1 MPVPRPTL
9 AVSRAHVA
17 IPAIVLTLI
26 VVAVPAFAGGSPP
39 DTRVSAAST
48 GEPAIATLTPDLST
62 AIAKAEAERAA
73 WFAGVAQA
81 QAEREWYE
89 AVARHQAELAA
100 QQRAAEAAEAAE
112 AERAAAPPMVA
123 TTASTGSVWDR
134 LAQCESGGNWSIA
147 TGNGYYGGLQMDMQF
162 WSSYGGPAFASRP
175 DLASRA
181 QQITVAERARDSG
194 RGYYPWP
201 TCARQLGLI

>member
-17 IPAIVLTLI
+17 IPAFIVAFILLAI
-26 VVAVPAFAGGSPP
+26 PAVAGVGEPP
-39 DTRVSAAST
+39 GTVSAAST
-48 GEPAIATLTPDLST
+48 GEAVTASLHSPDFNEQLDAAIDE
-62 AIAKAEAERAA
+62 AEAARAA
-73 WFAGVAQA
+73 WFAGVAR
-81 QAEREWYE
+81 AERE
-89 AVARHQAELAA
+89 ARHQAELAA
-100 QQRAAEAAEAAE
+100 QAEAARVEAAK
-112 AERAAAPPMVA
+112 APPEPRRAPVYE
-123 TTASTGSVWDR
+123 STGSVWDR
-134 LAQCESGGNWSIA
+134 LAQCESGGNWAIN

-201 TCARQLGLI
+201 TCARNLGLI